1 MCLIEMQCNL
11 IGPSFVE
18 NYMEIYEFD
27 RLYVICFYSSK
38 DASKNSREVIF
49 SIKFFICKISH
60 IWNLAVSK
68 YLIFFNGQKLGFYFL
83 GYSGPILIPKK
94 IKRLIGH
101 KKNFC

>member
-38 DASKNSREVIF
+38 DASLNSREVIF
-49 SIKFFICKISH
+49 SIKFSICKIPH
-60 IWNLAVSK
+60 IWNLVV
-68 YLIFFNGQKLGFYFL
+68 GF
-83 GYSGPILIPKK
+83 
-94 IKRLIGH
+94 
-101 KKNFC
+101 